1 MLLTFATKDL
11 DYNHVLGVAMITG
24 VTPPKYVPQPTN
36 ASKLS
41 ESEFTEFYNYQ
52 NEDMLRSNSYSVN
65 SDSYNCQCI

>member
-24 VTPPKYVPQPTN
+24 VTAPKYVPQPTN

-41 ESEFTEFYNYQ
+41 ESEFTEFYNY
-52 NEDMLRSNSYSVN
+52 
-65 SDSYNCQCI
+65 